1 MSASWFHWYA
11 LAESKDFT
19 EANGRTTVVRGMMGQ
34 GVSEV
39 LLEKD

>member
-1 MSASWFHWYA
+1 MSASWFCWYA

-19 EANGRTTVVRGMMGQ
+19 EAKVRMTVVRCMMGQ
-34 GVSEV
+34 GGSEV